1 MNSDLQAL
9 EPQVVAL
16 LAEDRLEEAEALP
29 RAASRRRSPLPLW
42 RLLVRALRAQ
52 GRAHEALPIQR
63 MLVEAVPG
71 DLAAC
76 FDLAEILLLPG
87 HFYAGW
93 RAYRYRYSLLHT
105 TRIERKVRRPR

>member
-1 MNSDLQAL
+1 MNS
-9 EPQVVAL
+9 
-16 LAEDRLEEAEALP
+16 
-29 RAASRRRSPLPLW
+29 
-42 RLLVRALRAQ
+42 
-52 GRAHEALPIQR
+52 
-63 MLVEAVPG
+63 VPG

-105 TRIERKVRRPR
+105 TRIERKVRRPRWQGEPIPGQTLLIHDEQGYGDTFQFLRLAPWTKRRSLSLPERAGRPGLPG